1 MKRVII
7 DTDPGIDDAAAIL
20 MTLGSPELRVEA
32 LTTVFGNTPV
42 ENCTV
47 NALLILEAAARA
59 DIPVFQGASRPYNYA
74 EPAFAA
80 AIHGGDGLG
89 DTGLPT
95 PATEARRGNAVVE
108 LITRVM
114 ASPGEIT
121 VLAIGRLTNVALAIA
136 TEPGFA
142 HAIKEIVVMG
152 GAVNVPG
159 NATPTASAN
168 LWGDPEAADIVYR
181 SGANVVQ
188 IGLDVCEQVEI
199 SSAQQA
205 QLWSADTPATR
216 FMQRITPFI
225 QNAYERRGSLRN
237 PGGVRYNDV
246 PAVSYAID
254 PTLFECKDLQVRIET
269 QGAHTRG
276 QTVTD
281 LRTVADTRIEQ
292 EEPNARV
299 AFGVDDAR
307 LTQLW
312 VERVAAV

>member
-20 MTLGSPELRVEA
+20 MTLGSPELSVEA

-47 NALLILEAAARA
+47 NALRILEAANRP
-59 DIPVFQGASRPYNYA
+59 DIPVFQGAARQYNYA

-80 AIHGGDGLG
+80 AIHGADGLG
-89 DTGLPT
+89 DVDLPNPST
-95 PATEARRGNAVVE
+95 AAHKGYAVFE
-108 LITRVM
+108 MIDRVM
-114 ASPGEIT
+114 ASPGDIT
-121 VLAIGRLTNVALAIA
+121 VLAIGRLTNLALAIA
-136 TEPGFA
+136 VEPGFA
-142 HAIKEIVVMG
+142 QAVQEVIVMG

-159 NATPTASAN
+159 NASPTASAN
-168 LWGDPEAADIVYR
+168 LRGDPEAADIVYR
-181 SGANVVQ
+181 SGAKLVQ

-199 SSAQQA
+199 SAEQQS
-205 QLWSADTPATR
+205 QLWAADTSATR
-216 FMQRITPFI
+216 FMRLITPFI
-225 QNAYERRGSLRN
+225 QSAYERRGRLHN

-254 PTLFECKDLQVRIET
+254 PTLFECKDLPVKIET

-276 QTVTD
+276 QTVANQRD
-281 LRTVADTRIEQ
+281 DPG

-299 AFGVDDAR
+299 AFGVDAAR

>member
-20 MTLGSPELRVEA
+20 MTLGSPELNVEA

-47 NALLILEAAARA
+47 NALRILEAANRP
-59 DIPVFQGASRPYNYA
+59 DIPVFKGASRPYNCA

-80 AIHGGDGLG
+80 TIHGIDGLG
-89 DTGLPT
+89 DVNLPT
-95 PATEARRGNAVVE
+95 PSTAARKENAVVE
-108 LITRVM
+108 MIGRIM
-114 ASPGEIT
+114 ASPGDIT

-136 TEPGFA
+136 VEPDFA
-142 HAIKEIVVMG
+142 QAVQEIVVMG

-181 SGANVVQ
+181 SGAKVVQ

-199 SSAQQA
+199 SAEQQA
-205 QLWSADTPATR
+205 QLWAADTPATR
-216 FMQRITPFI
+216 FMQKITPFI
-225 QNAYERRGSLRN
+225 QSAYERRGQLHK

-246 PAVSYAID
+246 PAVSYAIA
-254 PTLFECKDLQVRIET
+254 PTLFECRDLPVQIET
-269 QGAHTRG
+269 KGAHTRG
-276 QTVTD
+276 QTVANQ
-281 LRTVADTRIEQ
+281 RNDTE

-299 AFGVDDAR
+299 ALGVEAAR

-312 VERVAAV
+312 IERVAAV

>member
-20 MTLGSPELRVEA
+20 MTLGSPELNVEA

-47 NALLILEAAARA
+47 NALRILEAANRA
-59 DIPVFQGASRPYNYA
+59 DIPVFQGASRPYNCA

-80 AIHGGDGLG
+80 TIHGVDGLG
-89 DTGLPT
+89 DVDLPT
-95 PATEARRGNAVVE
+95 PSTAAQRGNAVIE
-108 LITRVM
+108 MINKIM
-114 ASPGEIT
+114 ASPGDIT

-136 TEPGFA
+136 VEPDFA
-142 HAIKEIVVMG
+142 QAVQEIVVMG

-159 NATPTASAN
+159 NVTSTASAN
-168 LWGDPEAADIVYR
+168 IFGDPEAADIVYR
-181 SGANVVQ
+181 SGAKLVQ

-199 SSAQQA
+199 SAAQQA
-205 QLWSADTPATR
+205 QLWAADTPATR

-225 QNAYERRGSLRN
+225 QSAYERRGRLHN

-246 PAVSYAID
+246 PAVSYAIA
-254 PTLFECKDLQVRIET
+254 PSLFECKDLPVQIET
-269 QGAHTRG
+269 QGVHTRG
-276 QTVTD
+276 QTVANQRD
-281 LRTVADTRIEQ
+281 DAE
-292 EEPNARV
+292 EEPNVSV
-299 AFGVDDAR
+299 AFGVEAAR

-312 VERVAAV
+312 VDRVAAI